1 MWENGL
7 ERNSAQLG
15 WQRLLLRNNLR
26 APDLGAIARAYGARG
41 TLARTIEEVR
51 KGVQEWVAKPGPMI
65 IDSRISK
72 AVINL
77 PMRRLL
83 YGKDE

>member
-1 MWENGL
+1 MDPET
-7 ERNSAQLG
+7 SAIPS
-15 WQRLLLRNNLR
+15 
-26 APDLGAIARAYGARG
+26 PDLGAIARAYGARG
-41 TLARTIEEVR
+41 ALCRTVEEVR

-65 IDSRISK
+65 IDSRISR

-77 PMRRLL
+77 PMRRTL

>member
-1 MWENGL
+1 MTSSSNVPDPV
-7 ERNSAQLG
+7 AQAAA
-15 WQRLLLRNNLR
+15 RL
-26 APDLGAIARAYGARG
+26 APAPVVA
-41 TLARTIEEVR
+41 IEEVR
-51 KGVQEWVAKPGPMI
+51 KGVQEWVSKPGPMI

-77 PMRRLL
+77 PMRRVL